1 MKFVR
6 ALVVAL
12 VISHGAHA
20 EVVTPFRTTAVKKTV
35 KRSRHFVAS
44 LTKDQVAGTI
54 PTTTFTTRLH
64 TEGNVRIS
72 FNVQKAANWNATIS
86 KDGHEYADSQ
96 KLELYQGD
104 VTIRGVRYPA
114 AASVVGKNIVLSFP
128 GRTRGSRASR
138 QRIFT
143 LTTPDVAE
151 GRSEVRVASSPASV
165 FHNKVCGHD
174 HSKEAVR
181 SHKAMIE
188 PLNSGMKEA
197 KLYHVL
203 TLSTV
208 ADPHLYARYGKDTNA
223 HIAGIV
229 NAAEVLF
236 EKSLGIRF
244 QIVKQH
250 VYADVGAMSIPETD
264 PGRLLKAFAT
274 SSENA
279 TVMGVNAAS
288 FDEDVDVKHLF
299 TGKDLDGTTVGIA
312 YIGSVCY
319 QPKYAYSLTQVSTGG
334 AAPYYFAHEIGHN
347 LGARHDVAGWGSM
360 SLMSPNI
367 LVGAS
372 FSQSSID
379 QINEHLMYVGSCLEL
394 KSMIPSLA
402 KSKLTLKVSRN
413 NTMVK
418 FTGELISASREPIPG
433 VAIKLIVGKRVVTR
447 TTNRLGKFVFATPR
461 RQLKTRTAVYATTV
475 GGEVRSQSL
484 STAKVLVG

>member
-1 MKFVR
+1 MKFLK

-20 EVVTPFRTTAVKKTV
+20 EGVTPYRTSAVKKTS
-35 KRSRHFVAS
+35 KRSRHSVAS
-44 LTKDQVAGTI
+44 LSKDQVAGNI
-54 PTTTFTTRLH
+54 PTMTFTTRLH

-72 FNVQKAANWNATIS
+72 FNVQKAAHWSATIS
-86 KDGHEYADSQ
+86 KDGREYVDPQS
-96 KLELYQGD
+96 LELYQGE
-104 VTIRGVRYPA
+104 VAIRGVRYPA

-143 LTTPDVAE
+143 LTTPVVTE
-151 GRSEVRVASSPASV
+151 GRSAVRVASSPASV

-174 HSKEAVR
+174 HSKEGVR
-181 SHKAMIE
+181 SHSAMIE
-188 PLNSGMKEA
+188 PLNAGMKEA

-208 ADPHLYARYGKDTNA
+208 ADPQLYAQYGKDTNA
-223 HIAGIV
+223 YIAGIV

-264 PGRLLKAFAT
+264 PARLLKAFAT

-288 FDEDVDVKHLF
+288 FDDDVDVKHLF

-319 QPKYAYSLTQVSTGG
+319 QPKYAYSLTQVTTGG
-334 AAPYYFAHEIGHN
+334 GAPYYFAHEIGHN

-360 SLMSPNI
+360 SLMAPNI

-372 FSQSSID
+372 FSPASLA
-379 QINEHLMYVGSCLEL
+379 QINEHLLYFGSCLEL
-394 KSMIPSLA
+394 KSMTPSLVN
-402 KSKLTLKVSRN
+402 SKLTLKVSRN
-413 NTMVK
+413 RTMVK
-418 FTGELISASREPIPG
+418 FTGVLLSASQEPIPG
-433 VAIKLIVGKRVVTR
+433 VAIKLVLGKRVVSR
-447 TTNRLGKFVFATPR
+447 TTNSVGKFVFATPR
-461 RQLKTRTAVYATTV
+461 NQIKKNGAVYASTV
-475 GGEVRSQSL
+475 GGEARSQSL
-484 STAKVLVG
+484 SSAKVLAG